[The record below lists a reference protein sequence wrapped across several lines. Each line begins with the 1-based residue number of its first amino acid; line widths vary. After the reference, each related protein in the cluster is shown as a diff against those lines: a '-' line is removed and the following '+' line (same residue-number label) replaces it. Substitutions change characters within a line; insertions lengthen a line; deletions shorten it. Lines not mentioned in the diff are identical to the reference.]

1 MYAGPTDTDSSALAA
16 VAADTVAESVPEKSV
31 ELLPVVTIHSESE
44 EQLNPTWAKQ
54 VQIGIVAFE
63 AIAAGDLVNRKN
75 SGGSSEHY
83 HRPNLRPL
91 LLED

>member
-16 VAADTVAESVPEKSV
+16 VVDDTAAESVLEKLV

-44 EQLNPTWAKQ
+44 EQLNPTLRKQ
-54 VQIGIVAFE
+54 AQIGIVAFE
-63 AIAAGDLVNRKN
+63 VVAAGDLVNRKN